1 MSNSD
6 WINLEKI
13 ATFLQPFKDLTVKM
27 SASSY
32 STVFMIIPLF
42 NIIIDHVEDTEE
54 AATLRLREAAT
65 AAKTKLLL
73 YYSKTNTTTMLCTA
87 LDPRRKFNYFVKK
100 EFSPDDIEKTKS
112 L

>member
-6 WINLEKI
+6 WANLEKI
-13 ATFLQPFKDLTVKM
+13 ANFLKPFKDLTVKM

-32 STVFMIIPLF
+32 STVYMVIPLF

-54 AATLRLREAAT
+54 IAISQLREAAT

-100 EFSPDDIEKTKS
+100 EFSQDDIEKTK
-112 L
+112 LL